1 MRYSMN
7 VENPCKL
14 SIGYVGENIVT
25 EIAFDY
31 SAWKKEYGDGVLAL
45 ELKRYGDTYA
55 YPVVIS
61 TEGDSTSV
69 WTIRDTDVAKNGR
82 GQAQLQYVVGDA
94 VKKSAIFV
102 VDVERSL
109 EETTDV
115 PDPYEEWLD
124 DIIRIS
130 AETAVNAQ
138 HAEESAESAASSAE
152 SASASAT
159 EAHGYTDNARASAES
174 ASASADSAADCATR
188 ASGYATN
195 ASDSADSASASAE
208 EAKEYA
214 ESIEDKVGDLSEL
227 DTTDKS
233 DVVSAINEIVDEI
246 GNVEA
251 LLSAI

>member
-7 VENPCKL
+7 VEKPCKL

-25 EIAFDY
+25 EVAFDY

-82 GQAQLQYVVGDA
+82 GQAQLQYVIGDA

-130 AETAVNAQ
+130 AETAVYAQNA
-138 HAEESAESAASSAE
+138 E
-152 SASASAT
+152 ASAT
-159 EAHGYTDNARASAES
+159 
-174 ASASADSAADCATR
+174 SADS
-188 ASGYATN
+188 
-195 ASDSADSASASAE
+195 SADSASASAS
-208 EAKEYA
+208 EAQGYAENASASANSASASAESASTSA
-214 ESIEDKVGDLSEL
+214 ESIIDKVGDLSEL
-227 DTTDKS
+227 ETTDKS
-233 DVVSAINEIVDEI
+233 DVVSAINEIFDEI

>member
-7 VENPCKL
+7 VTKPCGVK
-14 SIGYVGENIVT
+14 IGYVGENIVT
-25 EIAFDY
+25 EVAFDY

-45 ELKRYGDTYA
+45 ELKRYGDEYA

-82 GQAQLQYVVGDA
+82 GQAQLQYVIGDA

-130 AETAVNAQ
+130 AQAAVSAQNAE
-138 HAEESAESAASSAE
+138 ASATSAGDSAN

-159 EAHGYTDNARASAES
+159 EAQGYADNASASAES
-174 ASASADSAADCATR
+174 ASASA
-188 ASGYATN
+188 
-195 ASDSADSASASAE
+195 
-208 EAKEYA
+208 
-214 ESIEDKVGDLSEL
+214 ESILDKVGDLSEL
-227 DTTDKS
+227 ETTSKT

>member
-1 MRYSMN
+1 MRYCMN
-7 VENPCKL
+7 VEKPCGVK
-14 SIGYVGENIVT
+14 IGYVGENIVT

-45 ELKRYGDTYA
+45 ELKRYGDRYA

-69 WTIRDTDVAKNGR
+69 WTIRDTDVAKDGR
-82 GQAQLQYVVGDA
+82 GQAQLQYVIGDA

-130 AETAVNAQ
+130 AETAVNAE
-138 HAEESAESAASSAE
+138 ASAESAESSAE

-159 EAHGYTDNARASAES
+159 EAQGYADDASASAES
-174 ASASADSAADCATR
+174 ASESADSAEA
-188 ASGYATN
+188 
-195 ASDSADSASASAE
+195 SADRAE
-208 EAKEYA
+208 QAVGEGGYIDA
-214 ESIEDKVGDLSEL
+214 ELVNGHLIISYTNI
-227 DTTDKS
+227 DTIWFS
-233 DVVSAINEIVDEI
+233 LNEGRLFVHY
-246 GNVEA
+246 G
-251 LLSAI
+251 

>member
-82 GQAQLQYVVGDA
+82 GQAQLQYVIGDA

-138 HAEESAESAASSAE
+138 HAEESAESAS
-152 SASASAT
+152 
-159 EAHGYTDNARASAES
+159 ASAES
-174 ASASADSAADCATR
+174 
-188 ASGYATN
+188 
-195 ASDSADSASASAE
+195 
-208 EAKEYA
+208 
-214 ESIEDKVGDLSEL
+214 IIDKVGDLSEL
-227 DTTDKS
+227 ETTDKT
-233 DVVSAINEIVDEI
+233 DVVSAINELVADIDGVDERLGSGVI
-246 GNVEA
+246 
-251 LLSAI
+251 S

>member
-138 HAEESAESAASSAE
+138 HAEESAESA
-152 SASASAT
+152 
-159 EAHGYTDNARASAES
+159 
-174 ASASADSAADCATR
+174 SASADSAADCATQ

-233 DVVSAINEIVDEI
+233 DVVSAINEIVNEI

>member
-25 EIAFDY
+25 EVAFDY
-31 SAWKKEYGDGVLAL
+31 SAWKEAYGDGVLAL

-82 GQAQLQYVVGDA
+82 GQAQLQYVIGDA

-138 HAEESAESAASSAE
+138 HAEESAESAS
-152 SASASAT
+152 
-159 EAHGYTDNARASAES
+159 ASAES
-174 ASASADSAADCATR
+174 
-188 ASGYATN
+188 
-195 ASDSADSASASAE
+195 
-208 EAKEYA
+208 
-214 ESIEDKVGDLSEL
+214 IIDKVGDLSEL
-227 DTTDKS
+227 ETTDKT
-233 DVVSAINEIVDEI
+233 DVVSAINELVADIDGVDERLGSGVI
-246 GNVEA
+246 
-251 LLSAI
+251 S

>member
-7 VENPCKL
+7 VEKPCKL

-31 SAWKKEYGDGVLAL
+31 SAWKKKYGDGVLAL
-45 ELKRYGDTYA
+45 ELKRYGDEYA

-82 GQAQLQYVVGDA
+82 GQAQLQYVIGDA

-138 HAEESAESAASSAE
+138 HAEASATSADSSAD
-152 SASASAT
+152 SASASAA
-159 EAHGYTDNARASAES
+159 EAQGYAENASASADSASASAES
-174 ASASADSAADCATR
+174 ASASA
-188 ASGYATN
+188 
-195 ASDSADSASASAE
+195 
-208 EAKEYA
+208 
-214 ESIEDKVGDLSEL
+214 ESIIDKVGDLSEL
-227 DTTDKS
+227 ETTDKS
-233 DVVSAINEIVDEI
+233 DVVSAINEIFDEI

>member
-1 MRYSMN
+1 MRYCMN
-7 VENPCKL
+7 VTKPCGVK
-14 SIGYVGENIVT
+14 IGYVGENIVT

-31 SAWKKEYGDGVLAL
+31 SAWKNEYGDGVLAL
-45 ELKRYGDTYA
+45 ELKRYGDRYA

-69 WTIRDTDVAKNGR
+69 WTIRDTDVAKDGR
-82 GQAQLQYVVGDA
+82 GYAQLQYVVGEA

-109 EETTDV
+109 EETADV

-138 HAEESAESAASSAE
+138 HAEASADSASASAE

-159 EAHGYTDNARASAES
+159 EAQGYADNASASAES
-174 ASASADSAADCATR
+174 ASESADSAEA
-188 ASGYATN
+188 
-195 ASDSADSASASAE
+195 SADRAE
-208 EAKEYA
+208 QAVGEGGYIDA
-214 ESIEDKVGDLSEL
+214 ELVDGHLIISYTNI
-227 DTTDKS
+227 DTIWFS
-233 DVVSAINEIVDEI
+233 LNE
-246 GNVEA
+246 GR
-251 LLSAI
+251 LLVHYG